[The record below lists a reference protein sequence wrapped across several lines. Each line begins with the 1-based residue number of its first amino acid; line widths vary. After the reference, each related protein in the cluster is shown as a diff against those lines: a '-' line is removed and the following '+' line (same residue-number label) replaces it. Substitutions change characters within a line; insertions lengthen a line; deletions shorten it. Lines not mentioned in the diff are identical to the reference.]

1 MHWVALDFMGTYM
14 LKRLRQVKMLKAQNY
29 SHEHMIRKIRKIIL
43 SEINKFKRMLTYSR
57 SFY

>member
-14 LKRLRQVKMLKAQNY
+14 LKHLRQVKMLKAQNY
-29 SHEHMIRKIRKIIL
+29 SHEHMIRKVIL
-43 SEINKFKRMLTYSR
+43 SEINKFKRMLTHSR